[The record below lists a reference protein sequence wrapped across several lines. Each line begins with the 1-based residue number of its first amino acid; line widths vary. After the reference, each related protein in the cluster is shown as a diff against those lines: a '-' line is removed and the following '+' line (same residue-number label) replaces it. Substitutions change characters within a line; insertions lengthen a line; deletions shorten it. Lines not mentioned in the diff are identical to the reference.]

1 MTALHSISNYKHKID
16 MITIIAEKPSVA
28 RDIAKVLGA
37 NTQKEGYLE
46 GNGYFV
52 TYAFGHLVGLAEP
65 VDYGYSEKWLKSQ
78 KKELTRA
85 PRVTGF
91 TL

>member
-37 NTQKEGYLE
+37 NTQKK
-46 GNGYFV
+46 V
-52 TYAFGHLVGLAEP
+52 I
-65 VDYGYSEKWLKSQ
+65 
-78 KKELTRA
+78 
-85 PRVTGF
+85 
-91 TL
+91 

>member
-1 MTALHSISNYKHKID
+1 

-46 GNGYFV
+46 GNGYFI
-52 TYAFGHLVGLAEP
+52 T
-65 VDYGYSEKWLKSQ
+65 
-78 KKELTRA
+78 
-85 PRVTGF
+85 
-91 TL
+91 